1 MLLERTRL
9 KEDSVAI
16 RDETIRHETLG
27 NAQDKRRLGKFR
39 NVDSRLTRSRSSFAN
54 NELNIST
61 IENPFAQLANLT
73 TITPNVMLFST
84 ITNSHAV
91 RKNFDIEGG
100 IIGRGRCNLSHENR
114 FSTRWFLGRFASEKL
129 RIEHPRPRG

>member
-100 IIGRGRCNLSHENR
+100 LLEGVDAICLTRTGFRLGG
-114 FSTRWFLGRFASEKL
+114 FSVASP
-129 RIEHPRPRG
+129 PRN